1 MVECFHGCSLQRQQL
16 LSVGYND
23 WFLLSQDVE
32 FYSLHG
38 VKANNVQYLKSVTNH
53 NSIASGAGMG
63 KCTTEIKFRAGCGKN
78 VNYSRSL
85 PAKNVWTQEW
95 EKSVNPTRRCWA
107 SAESCAAWAWAALGA
122 RRVLLRSINESWL
135 LLQVLQSSVKTKT
148 RCTKE
153 EKSKQIWLEIN

>member
-1 MVECFHGCSLQRQQL
+1 MVEYFHGCSLQRQQL

-23 WFLLSQDVE
+23 WFSLSHDVE
-32 FYSLHG
+32 FYSLQG

-53 NSIASGAGMG
+53 NSIAPGAGMG
-63 KCTTEIKFRAGCGKN
+63 NCTTEIKFRAGCGKN

-107 SAESCAAWAWAALGA
+107 SAESCAAWALAGEFY
-122 RRVLLRSINESWL
+122 SD
-135 LLQVLQSSVKTKT
+135 QSMNHGSCCSHLWRTKT